1 MCVPLIYITQCYLM
15 KAIFVTNVFGEYG
28 SNKTRSTVIENGFLL
43 FGKTLYGREWPVYGK
58 HKFWKDHTFWSPAV
72 VFPILVQFF
81 KNNMYRFFLQ
91 FCNSYTFPFWIYIN
105 IKLIL
110 WYIYWKDVVQQ
121 KASIKYHILFFEK
134 LNQFGNDVNANTWC
148 LD

>member
-1 MCVPLIYITQCYLM
+1 MTACVPLIYITQCYLM

-28 SNKTRSTVIENGFLL
+28 SNKTRSTVRENGFLL

-81 KNNMYRFFLQ
+81 SDALASLALMVVTDWRADWLIETGDWQ
-91 FCNSYTFPFWIYIN
+91 FCMFDSSRTTPLVFYPMGIFVWSPRSVWSFCVIYI
-105 IKLIL
+105 
-110 WYIYWKDVVQQ
+110 
-121 KASIKYHILFFEK
+121 F
-134 LNQFGNDVNANTWC
+134 
-148 LD
+148 